1 MRQNDRMNVEE
12 FYRRYDAARSAN
24 DGIAD
29 TRVMELA
36 GFKKDTMRNGRRR
49 GASPDILAVLKAAR
63 ILNVPPFHFLE
74 PLGIGPELLK
84 HPAAAEKTSEIID
97 DPDELAWVRLWRAMN
112 KPKRPV
118 VLAMVKGAIE
128 ADAA

>member
-1 MRQNDRMNVEE
+1 MDVEE
-12 FYRRYDAARSAN
+12 FYRRYDAARRDN
-24 DGIAD
+24 DDIAD

-49 GASPDILAVLKAAR
+49 GAAPDILAVLKAAR
-63 ILNVPPFHFLE
+63 ILNVSPFHFLE

-84 HPAAAEKTSEIID
+84 HPAAGERASEIVD
-97 DPDELAWVRLWRAMN
+97 DPDELAWLRLWRAMN

-118 VLAMVKGAIE
+118 VLSMVKGAI
-128 ADAA
+128 ASDAA